1 VDSNGSVLAELLLCF
16 MHLADEVDKSFAGL
30 RDALLRPVG
39 EMELPYRSRLAVLYM
54 YTQQL

>member
-1 VDSNGSVLAELLLCF
+1 MDSNGSVLAELLLRF

-39 EMELPYRSRLAVLYM
+39 EMELPYRSRLAVLD
-54 YTQQL
+54 TQQP